1 MKKVSVFVLL
11 GLGLTLFFPFSG
23 AAQERWEKI
32 VAEAKKEGK
41 VVVSGPPL
49 SGFRQGLID
58 GYRKAY
64 GISLEYLGLPSGEM
78 SVRLER
84 EAAAGRVSVDAN
96 LGGASSGI
104 VNEMP
109 KGLLEPIAD
118 KLILAEAANPKMWH
132 KGKIKWVDNQQ
143 RYLLQTS
150 EWVMSDLI
158 MNKDKANPNAVAVW
172 ADLLKPEWK
181 GKIASYDPRRGG
193 PGNAVARY
201 LLHQFGEEFVVKLYK
216 DQNVVFTQDLRQLV
230 EWVARGTHAVALG
243 PVQVMIE
250 LFRKEGFP
258 VVRHFPKDAPG
269 SLVGGY
275 STITLVKGAPH
286 PNAAI
291 AFVNWFAS
299 KEGQEIYAREL
310 LEPSRRTDVRQDL
323 VPEYVLP
330 KPGVD
335 YKLDQYSEDW
345 IVNVA
350 PKVQKKLAEALGR

>member
-1 MKKVSVFVLL
+1 MKKVYGFVLL
-11 GLGLTLFFPFSG
+11 GLGLALFFPFSG

-150 EWVMSDLI
+150 EWVMTDLI